1 MKFNTIRMIAC
12 IFCFIFL
19 LIACSPSIST
29 PTDLIPTNVD
39 TPVPTE
45 NLQNTVIPQEPPI
58 KTTEVY
64 PPVDNQPDKSG
75 FPSESPY
82 PAPITSQNLADLP
95 EEDTLV
101 LLQSLPISEP
111 QRLIWNP
118 AGTEF
123 ALLGYDSLTYYAYPS
138 LDKMFEYKSSD
149 DKSILDVANDG
160 LHFAILSNNNIVQVN
175 NWKTG
180 EQVTFLVDF
189 GFVSAKFSP
198 DSKQLIFTLMEERAA
213 KLVNVQDGNI
223 EKELSGFDTA
233 APVYEVRFAADG
245 KHLLWFARAT
255 LQISDIESNTMGQSF
270 NHEDFIA
277 SFTSNPQNT
286 LIVTSAGAME
296 NDQFKPFI
304 FFWDPQSGEMIN
316 KIEVTQPAYSMAFSP
331 DGSVLAVSQEG
342 NIYLIDAATQ
352 SITRGFTAHQEGISQ
367 LVFSDDGK
375 IISSTGSDLIIK
387 FWEMPE

>member
-1 MKFNTIRMIAC
+1 VDPQNEK
-12 IFCFIFL
+12 
-19 LIACSPSIST
+19 SI
-29 PTDLIPTNVD
+29 L
-39 TPVPTE
+39 PTE
-45 NLQNTVIPQEPPI
+45 N
-58 KTTEVY
+58 
-64 PPVDNQPDKSG
+64 
-75 FPSESPY
+75 PY
-82 PAPITSQNLADLP
+82 PAPITSQDTTDLP
-95 EEDTLV
+95 QEETLP
-101 LLQSLPISEP
+101 LFRSLPIPEP
-111 QRLIWNP
+111 QRLVWNP

-138 LDKMFEYKSSD
+138 LEKMFEFKSSE

-160 LHFAILSNNNIVQVN
+160 LHFATLNNNNIVQVN

-180 EQVTFLVDF
+180 EQVTFLIDF
-189 GFVSAKFSP
+189 GFVAAKFSP
-198 DSKQLIFTLMEERAA
+198 DSKQLLFTLMEERAA

-233 APVYEVRFAADG
+233 APVYDVRFAADG

-296 NDQFKPFI
+296 KDQFKPFV

-331 DGSVLAVSQEG
+331 DGKRLAISQEG
-342 NIYLIDAATQ
+342 SILLINAETQ
-352 SITRGFTAHQEGISQ
+352 TIQRKFTAHQDGISQ
-367 LVFSDDGK
+367 LVFSDDGE
-375 IISSTGSDLIIK
+375 ILSSIGSDLIIK
-387 FWEMPE
+387 FWKMPE